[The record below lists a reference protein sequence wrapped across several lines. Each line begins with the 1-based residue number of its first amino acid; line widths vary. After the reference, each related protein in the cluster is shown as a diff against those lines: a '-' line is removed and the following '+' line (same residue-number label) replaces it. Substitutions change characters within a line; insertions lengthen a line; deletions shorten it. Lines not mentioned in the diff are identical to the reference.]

1 MTRIKAIGG
10 KEDVAAEH
18 HHVVDG
24 VLETFGQVRGP
35 FSMLLHSPNLAAKIL
50 PLVPFVRDECIVKP
64 NLRFPAI
71 LTAAC
76 ENDASYVWAAQVGQ
90 ARKAG
95 IREDLIDL
103 VRAKDDTGKLPL
115 EEREIVEY
123 ARQLLRNHRVEQAT
137 FDALK
142 KRHGEQWLVE
152 LTATIGYFGFV
163 SGIANA
169 FEVAAP
175 SDGDR
180 IDKS

>member
-1 MTRIKAIGG
+1 MPRITPITQKS
-10 KEDVAAEH
+10 ELPAEH
-18 HHVVDG
+18 QPVADAIVK
-24 VLETFGQVRGP
+24 VFGRIGGP
-35 FSMLLHSPNLAAKIL
+35 FSMLLHSPKLAAKIL

-71 LTAAC
+71 LTAAR

-103 VRAKDDTGKLPL
+103 IRAKGDAAKLPAD
-115 EEREIVEY
+115 EREIVEY

-169 FEVAAP
+169 FEVSPPA
-175 SDGDR
+175 DGD
-180 IDKS
+180 KLPAK